1 MFVSIH
7 SPQTNELNTKK
18 TINNGNNNI
27 NNDNNGTNDK
37 SIINKILV
45 FDMDETLGH
54 FVELSMFLD
63 AVQDFYKKKVD
74 DIHFFKIFDLFPEFI
89 RPNIIK
95 MLKYINHKRNR
106 KYCNKIV
113 IYTNNQGQKS
123 WAELIAAYFEY
134 RVKLNKVRI
143 SNANISNANI
153 SNANISNA
161 NANIS
166 VINKNLFDTIIGA
179 YKIGGKQIEPE
190 RTTHDKTV
198 SDLIKCL
205 KINENTKICFLDD
218 QYHPLM
224 EHKNVYYI
232 NCKPYIYNLSFEEM
246 AERYFKSFSQ
256 MVQIEKSEFV
266 NHIKTFMNSFRFT
279 IVQKKAEDYITDKY
293 VSREMF
299 RHIRR
304 FLSKPIKNKGLRTKR
319 KKTKSFKNIKN
330 KTLKIKKH

>member
-1 MFVSIH
+1 MLVPIH
-7 SPQTNELNTKK
+7 THEKKELNEKL
-18 TINNGNNNI
+18 INI
-27 NNDNNGTNDK
+27 NNDCNNNDK
-37 SIINKILV
+37 VIV

-54 FVELSMFLD
+54 FVELSIFLH
-63 AVQDFYKKKVD
+63 ALEDFYKKKVD
-74 DIHFFKIFDLFPEFI
+74 NAHFFKIFDLFPEFI

-123 WAELIAAYFEY
+123 WAERIASYFEY
-134 RVKLNKVRI
+134 RVKLNKVSLI
-143 SNANISNANI
+143 GNANIGNANI
-153 SNANISNA
+153 DNVSKNV
-161 NANIS
+161 S
-166 VINKNLFDTIIGA
+166 VINKKLFDNIIGA

-205 KINENTKICFLDD
+205 KINENTNICFLDD

-246 AERYFKSFSQ
+246 AERYFKSFSE
-256 MVQIEKSEFV
+256 MVQIKKSEFIKI
-266 NHIKTFMNSFRFT
+266 IKTFMNSFHFP
-279 IVQKKAEDYITDKY
+279 IFPKKVDDYIRDKY

-304 FLSKPIKNKGLRTKR
+304 FLSKPIKNKGLHTKR
-319 KKTKSFKNIKN
+319 KKQNHS
-330 KTLKIKKH
+330 KTLKNNNKTIKIKKIKNDNLTKVD